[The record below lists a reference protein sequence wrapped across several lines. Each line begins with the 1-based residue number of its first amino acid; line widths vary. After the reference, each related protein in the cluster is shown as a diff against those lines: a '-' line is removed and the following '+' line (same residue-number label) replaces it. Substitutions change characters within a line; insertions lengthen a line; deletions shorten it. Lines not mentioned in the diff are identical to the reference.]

1 MGRVRA
7 FLWHGR
13 DIDGRRRGGLTP
25 AGDVEQLRRWLGTRG
40 LALGGSVRI
49 PAGLERLCV
58 SQTPQANDRQ
68 INALLR
74 QLATLS
80 RAGVPLIDAV
90 TLIAREEKHAGLR
103 RLADA
108 LREAIAAGTPLS
120 IALADHPRHFDPLI
134 CGLVR
139 AGEQSGQLDTLLER
153 IASDRERAEALRHRL
168 RHAMLYPGI
177 VLLVALAVSTA
188 LLMFVVPRFESLFNG
203 FGAELP
209 GFTRQVIGLSDWL
222 RGNGWPALLAA
233 LGAVPAMLALT
244 RRYPTVREVGDRIKL
259 AMPVTGGLI
268 AGAETVR
275 FARTLALL
283 MEAGAPLAEAL
294 PTVADT
300 LGTRPYKRAVRRMGE
315 DLRDGRSLAFA
326 IERTRCFAATTTRM
340 IATGEAAGRLPAVLE
355 RIADRRDAEVRQGVD
370 TLGSTLEPLIMSF
383 LGLLVGG
390 LVLALYLPVFQL
402 GSVI

>member
-1 MGRVRA
+1 MASPRA
-7 FLWHGR
+7 FFWHGR
-13 DIDGRRRGGLTP
+13 DIDGRRRGGFSLASD
-25 AGDVEQLRRWLGTRG
+25 AGQLRRWLSSRG
-40 LALGGSVRI
+40 LALSGSVQV
-49 PAGLERLCV
+49 PAGLERLVV
-58 SQTPQANDRQ
+58 SEKPRANPRQ

-80 RAGVPLIDAV
+80 RAGVPLIDAI
-90 TLIAREEKHAGLR
+90 TLISREEKHAGLR
-103 RLADA
+103 RLADD

-134 CGLVR
+134 RGLVR

-153 IASDRERAEALRHRL
+153 IADDRERAETLRHRL

-177 VLLVALAVSTA
+177 VLLVAVAVSTA
-188 LLMFVVPRFESLFNG
+188 LLMFVVPRFQSLFSG

-209 GFTRQVIGLSDWL
+209 RFTRQVIGLSDWL
-222 RGNGWPALLAA
+222 RSDGWPLLLAA
-233 LGAVPAMLALT
+233 LGAIIAGLTLA
-244 RRYPTVREVGDRIKL
+244 RRYPALRDLRDRIKL
-259 AMPVTGGLI
+259 ALPITGPLI

-283 MEAGAPLAEAL
+283 MQAGAPLAEAL
-294 PTVADT
+294 PAVADT
-300 LGTRPYKRAVRRMGE
+300 LGTQPYQRAAQRMGE

-326 IERTRCFAATTTRM
+326 IERTRCFAASTTRM
-340 IATGEAAGRLPAVLE
+340 IATGEAAGRLPTVLE
-355 RIADRRDAEVRQGVD
+355 RIADRRDGEVRQSVD
-370 TLGSTLEPLIMSF
+370 TLGSTLEPLIMSL